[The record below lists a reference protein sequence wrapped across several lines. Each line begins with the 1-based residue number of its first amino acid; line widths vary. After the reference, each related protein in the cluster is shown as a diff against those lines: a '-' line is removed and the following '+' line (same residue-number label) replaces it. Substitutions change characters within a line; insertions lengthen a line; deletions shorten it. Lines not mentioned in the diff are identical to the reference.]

1 MMKELES
8 DPDEMRPVATISINS
23 MADTVE
29 KPDDSERNND
39 RDGDRDVLEDGDI
52 RPQFAT

>member
-1 MMKELES
+1 MKELES

-29 KPDDSERNND
+29 KPHDSERNND
-39 RDGDRDVLEDGDI
+39 RDGDREVLEDGDT
-52 RPQFAT
+52 RLRFPA